1 MLPYKKN
8 KISSLGEIITKI
20 LIKKKRN
27 KINSKVME
35 REAERR
41 FGKFKFDTIINISE
55 NKDISEMFKYLSK
68 TKVKNSL

>member
-1 MLPYKKN
+1 
-8 KISSLGEIITKI
+8 
-20 LIKKKRN
+20 
-27 KINSKVME
+27 ME

-55 NKDISEMFKYLSK
+55 NKDISEMFKHLSK